1 MNKITNCFLIL
12 VMSLELSIILLLVG
26 AAVFIVGMN
35 MMSSGLK
42 KSTGRGLRR
51 LLKRIR
57 NNRFAGLAIGTAA
70 TALIQSSAATSIMAI
85 GFINAGAM
93 TIFQGVC
100 IILGAYIGTTVT
112 GLLASL
118 SSFPISQY
126 FILLAVIGV
135 ILMFIKKEKV
145 KNIGEIL
152 AGLGLLFFGLYTMQS
167 TLKSGTG
174 CQELIDGIK
183 AFFAAIEFPP
193 LLMLIGAIATALLQ
207 SSSATSG
214 IAIAMVG
221 AGSLTFNDA
230 IYLVLGATIGT
241 VITTIIA
248 TIGSNV
254 NAKRTAMI
262 CLVIRIFTALVAL
275 AIYWPLQ
282 NYIGNALQSAFAPDP
297 TDPTGLGLAV
307 ALFLI
312 AYNVVF
318 MLAILPLVQ
327 VFEKVS
333 IKLIKDKDEEKMK
346 KAIKYIDKHL
356 LDTPTVALMQVKR
369 EIINMMTLA
378 HENLKLGFNRIL
390 TQDTSHDKE
399 LIETEDKIDY
409 INNQITSFL
418 IDLTNRLSSK
428 DEKSAGSY
436 FHVVNDIE
444 RIGDHAYNFY
454 ESSLKMVDNDL
465 AFSETAKKEFQE
477 MFDIIDK
484 MFDLSYVI
492 FHDQSQENL
501 KKLHD
506 LETQTDALK
515 NKLSSAHYERIQNNT
530 CKMENSPFYT
540 TLVSELERVA
550 DHLVNIGYSI
560 VNPTGDDLSEKQL
573 NKQYE

>member
-1 MNKITNCFLIL
+1 M
-12 VMSLELSIILLLVG
+12 ELAKSIITLLVG
-26 AAVFIVGMN
+26 AAVFIIGMN

-42 KSTGRGLRR
+42 KATGPGLRR

-57 NNRFAGLAIGTAA
+57 NNRFAGLGIGTAV

-126 FILLAVIGV
+126 FIILAVIGV

-145 KNIGEIL
+145 KNYGEIL
-152 AGLGLLFFGLYTMQS
+152 AGLGLLFFGLNTM
-167 TLKSGTG
+167 SGAINGDVNVPETR
-174 CQELIDGIK
+174 QLYEGIK
-183 AFFAAIEFPP
+183 AFFGAVDFP
-193 LLMLIGAIATALLQ
+193 LLLLVIGALVTALLQ

-221 AGSLTFNDA
+221 TGALSFNDA

-241 VITTIIA
+241 VVTTIIA

-262 CLVIRIFTALVAL
+262 CLVIRITTALIAL

-282 NYIGNALQSAFAPDP
+282 NVMEDMVIRAFG
-297 TDPTGLGLAV
+297 TDPHGLGLAV

-312 AYNVVF
+312 IYNVVF
-318 MLAILPLVQ
+318 MLAILPFIQ
-327 VFEKVS
+327 YFEKIS

-346 KAIKYIDKHL
+346 KALKYIDKHL
-356 LDTPTVALMQVKR
+356 LDTPTIALMQVKR
-369 EIINMMTLA
+369 EIINMMHMA
-378 HENLKLGFNRIL
+378 HDNLKLGFKRIL
-390 TQDTSHDKE
+390 EQDTSNDKE
-399 LIETEDKIDY
+399 IIETEDKIDF

-418 IDLTNRLSSK
+418 IELTHTASEK
-428 DEKSAGSY
+428 DEKTIGSF

-454 ESSLKMVDNDL
+454 ESSLKMVNNDL
-465 AFSETAKKEFQE
+465 KFSDIAKEEFQE
-477 MFDIIDK
+477 MFNVIDQ
-484 MFDLSYVI
+484 MFELSFVI
-492 FHDQSQENL
+492 FHDQTSTNL

-506 LETQTDALK
+506 LETETDGLK
-515 NKLSSAHYERIQNNT
+515 NKLSTAHYERIQKKT
-530 CKMENSPFYT
+530 CNMENSPFYT

-550 DHLVNIGYSI
+550 DHLVNMGYSI
-560 VNPTGDDLSEKQL
+560 VNPVGDDEFETKAA
-573 NKQYE
+573 